1 MVKQKTSLFDILNIS
16 LLCILLMVFI
26 YPFVYMLSMSISD
39 TFAIARGEVMLY
51 PVGFQLNAYRAVFRN
66 NTIWRGYFNSFM
78 YATSGTILTLIICS
92 LPAYVLT
99 VKNFRY
105 KKVFTTF
112 FVITMFFSGGI
123 IPLFLVIRNLK
134 MLDTIWSIVIP
145 PALSAWSIILF
156 RTNFKQ
162 IPDSLTEAAKID
174 GANHIWIYAQVII
187 PLSKAILAVV
197 AIYSFVGYWNSYF
210 PALMYL
216 TSAEKQPLMIVL
228 RKFVVVG
235 NFRGSMEGFIA
246 ADGEVQDGIGM
257 ERSIKMA
264 LVLVSILPVLF
275 IYPFLQ
281 KYFISGFMVGGVK
294 E

>member
-1 MVKQKTSLFDILNIS
+1 MIKQKTGLFDIINIS
-16 LLCILLMVFI
+16 LLCLLLLIFI
-26 YPFVYMLSMSISD
+26 YPFLYMISVSISD
-39 TFAIARGEVMLY
+39 TFAIARGEVVLY
-51 PVGFQLNAYRAVFRN
+51 PVGFQLQAYKAVFRN
-66 NTIWRGYFNSFM
+66 TTIWRGYMNSFL
-78 YATSGTILTLIICS
+78 YAGLGTILTIIICS

-99 VKNFRY
+99 VKEFKH
-105 KKVFTTF
+105 KKIFTTF

-134 MLDTIWSIVIP
+134 LLDTMWSIVIP

-174 GANHIWIYAQVII
+174 GANHIWVYAKVII

-235 NFRGSMEGFIA
+235 NFRGEMEVTLNEL
-246 ADGEVQDGIGM
+246 GEKQDGIGLQ
-257 ERSIKMA
+257 RSIKMA
-264 LVLVSILPVLF
+264 IVLVSILPVIT

-281 KYFISGFMVGGVK
+281 KYFISGFMIGGVK